1 MSTLKNKFS
10 RSVLSTLIFGCITGI
25 AVGVIITL
33 FLLCAKVIF
42 SFSARL
48 YSAADTP
55 LVIVCILIL
64 ALLCCFLTAVIQY
77 LCPSAKGSGIPL
89 AEGAARGMLRV
100 KWLRS
105 AAALVAGSLLAFL
118 AGMPLGSEGPS
129 VGVGGLIGDG
139 IGKAAKKPTEFRRY
153 LITGGSCA
161 GLAVAFNAPLTG
173 LCFAFEETHRRF
185 SAYILAAA
193 FSAVITGTLVSQA
206 MLFGFSHIPY
216 LKELGVSAGSAA
228 LGFLQPA
235 LPDAINMLKLCGIA
249 ALCGIACAAMGVG
262 FNRAIEALGKQFSKI
277 KAPFLRLLP
286 AFILAA
292 AFGLVLHL
300 SVGSGEHALINI
312 SEKSAFTMLF
322 TLLVMRLLST
332 VTASASGSTG
342 GLFIPMLSLGGIFG
356 FMAAKICIM
365 CGMDAAYA
373 PNIVLICISA
383 FFAAVTRAP
392 ITAILL
398 SVELS
403 ASFAGLLPCVTA
415 VAVAAVLTDFTKTE
429 PLYEHMLENM
439 RDRAPLPVGAK
450 NITAV
455 GAIPV
460 GSPIADK
467 RVRNILWPYNSLVT
481 GLKRGEN
488 ELVPDG
494 ETILREGD
502 VLTVRA
508 ENVDPA
514 VFYSQID
521 EYITTDEKHDPP
533 TDSSFSATARNT

>member
-1 MSTLKNKFS
+1 MTTLKHKFS
-10 RSVLSTLIFGCITGI
+10 RSVLSTLLFGLITGI

-33 FLLCAKVIF
+33 FLVCAKVIF
-42 SFSARL
+42 AFTLRL
-48 YSAADTP
+48 YSSAETP
-55 LVIVCILIL
+55 LVIVCVLIL

-193 FSAVITGTLVSQA
+193 FSAVISSVIVSQA
-206 MLFGFSHIPY
+206 LLYGFSHIPY
-216 LKELGVSAGSAA
+216 LSSVGVAAGSAA
-228 LGFLQPA
+228 LGFLKPA
-235 LPDAINMLKLCGIA
+235 SPDAINLLKLCGIA
-249 ALCGIACAAMGVG
+249 VLCGAACAAMGVG
-262 FNRAIEALGKQFSKI
+262 FNRAIAAFGGVLSKI
-277 KAPFLRLLP
+277 KTPFLRLLP
-286 AFILAA
+286 SFMLAA
-292 AFGLVLHL
+292 AFGLILHL
-300 SVGSGEHALINI
+300 SVGSGEHTLAGI
-312 SEKSAFTMLF
+312 SVNSAYTLLF
-322 TLLVMRLLST
+322 TLLVMRSLST
-332 VTASASGSTG
+332 VTASSSSATG
-342 GLFIPMLSLGGIFG
+342 GLFIPMLSLGGIIG
-356 FMAAKICIM
+356 FLVAKICVM
-365 CGMDAAYA
+365 CGMDPAFA
-373 PNIVLICISA
+373 PNVVLVCISA

-403 ASFAGLLPCVTA
+403 ASFVGLLPCVTA
-415 VAVAAVLTDFTKTE
+415 VAVAAIIADFTKTE
-429 PLYEHMLENM
+429 PLYERMLETM
-439 RDRAPLPVGAK
+439 RDAAPLSAAAK

-455 GAIPV
+455 GVIPV

-481 GLKRGEN
+481 GLKRDGN

-494 ETILREGD
+494 ETTVREGD
-502 VLTVRA
+502 ELTIRA
-508 ENVDPA
+508 ENVDPS
-514 VFYSQID
+514 VFYSQIG
-521 EYITTDEKHDPP
+521 EYITTEEKHDPP
-533 TDSSFSATARNT
+533 PESSFSATARNT